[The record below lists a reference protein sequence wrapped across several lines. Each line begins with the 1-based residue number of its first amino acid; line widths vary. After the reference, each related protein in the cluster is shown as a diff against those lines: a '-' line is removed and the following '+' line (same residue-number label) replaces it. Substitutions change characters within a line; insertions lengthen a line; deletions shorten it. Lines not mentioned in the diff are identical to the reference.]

1 MRWFWLALYKTSR
14 VLARLFFGLGHKA
27 QWLGWKAY
35 DKSGLGSG
43 GVVRGQVRKPLTA
56 IWKAW
61 NKLVSRGQ

>member
-35 DKSGLGSG
+35 DKAGLGSS
-43 GVVRGQVRKPLTA
+43 VVRSRCRKPLTA
-56 IWKAW
+56 VWKLW
-61 NKLVSRGQ
+61 RKLLERGI